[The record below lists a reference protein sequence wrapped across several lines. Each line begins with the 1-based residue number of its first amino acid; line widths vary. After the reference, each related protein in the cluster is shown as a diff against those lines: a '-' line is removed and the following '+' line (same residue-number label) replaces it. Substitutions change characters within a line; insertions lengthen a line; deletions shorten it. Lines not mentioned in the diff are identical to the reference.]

1 MFRRRFSSRFKGQR
15 SLGSLWS
22 RRIACWLAIAAV
34 FCSSTTS
41 RAIAPTPLPAFS
53 VQALDGS
60 TVSTVTWSLKGKS
73 LLIFVRGNCR
83 ACNALLGHL
92 NKKDYPELAGH
103 TTIIVAGVGA
113 AEVKTWSQMYPDL
126 SAATWYVDPS
136 KAAATALHLQGAPV
150 IFGLKDNVVKWA
162 LSGEMQQSKQQKSV
176 LNTWC
181 KVEASSQIVR
191 K

>member
-1 MFRRRFSSRFKGQR
+1 MFRRRFNSRG

-60 TVSTVTWSLKGKS
+60 TVSTTTWPLKGKS

-83 ACNALLGHL
+83 ACGALLGHL

-103 TTIIVAGVGA
+103 TIIIVAGVGA
-113 AEVKTWSQMYPDL
+113 AEVKTWSQLYPDL

-136 KAAATALHLQGAPV
+136 KSAATALHLQGAP
-150 IFGLKDNVVKWA
+150 IILGLKDNVVKWA